1 MSFHYY
7 LLFLNTDFFYHSF
20 TLDIDT
26 TRIGNENYDSTN
38 LLKIAELKTNFKN
51 MIIDGTPFT
60 RSFHYPFIFLVT
72 LFAFNNIIV
81 KQIDFLTRKKVFYTL
96 LIMFSLGLISILLRS
111 NLITFSNFLV
121 KFNFSRFFYLLPTF
135 WYVLFFL
142 ALNSIKNNLKFGK
155 PLAYFFVIIQIIIL
169 FSKSNAIQG
178 YFDNSNY
185 TSYNKFYAVD
195 LFNEIK
201 NEIDQPLDTFK
212 VGSIGIEPMVAQYNG
227 FYTIDG
233 YIPDYP
239 LGYKNNFRK
248 IIAKELEKSAH
259 WKNYFDNWGARCYLF
274 ISELEHIGKDY
285 KLHYHS
291 IPKGFQIRNLDLDI
305 SAFKSLGGEYII
317 SNVNILNHKENNLMF
332 IKQFDSENSVYRL
345 HLYQVR

>member
-1 MSFHYY
+1 
-7 LLFLNTDFFYHSF
+7 
-20 TLDIDT
+20 
-26 TRIGNENYDSTN
+26 
-38 LLKIAELKTNFKN
+38 
-51 MIIDGTPFT
+51 
-60 RSFHYPFIFLVT
+60 
-72 LFAFNNIIV
+72 
-81 KQIDFLTRKKVFYTL
+81 
-96 LIMFSLGLISILLRS
+96 MFSLGLISILLRS
-111 NLITFSNFLV
+111 NLITFSNFLA

-201 NEIDQPLDTFK
+201 NEIEKPLDTFK

-248 IIAKELEKSAH
+248 IIAKELEKV
-259 WKNYFDNWGARCYLF
+259 R
-274 ISELEHIGKDY
+274 IGRII
-285 KLHYHS
+285 L
-291 IPKGFQIRNLDLDI
+291 II
-305 SAFKSLGGEYII
+305 GEQD
-317 SNVNILNHKENNLMF
+317 VTF
-332 IKQFDSENSVYRL
+332 
-345 HLYQVR
+345 LYQN